1 MNAVAALCAVL
12 AAAGF
17 ALAAVAQHRASRWT
31 RDLRVLVRRP
41 LWLLGSAAA
50 AAGAGLHAVALGLAP
65 VALVQ
70 PIGVLAVPLG
80 VLAER
85 RLAAREHAATGS
97 PVSDPPVSD
106 PRRGTDPAGRGGA
119 GVLAGIGL
127 ALVGVAVFVV
137 AASGSVPGGP
147 VEPFSLLLVGGAL
160 AVAGAV
166 AAHLSG
172 RMPPTLRCLAR
183 AVPAAI
189 AFGLVSALLRA
200 GLAYRGQAGAEPAV
214 LVAIGAAILLALAAG
229 GLGVQLSYR
238 SGPPSLV
245 LACLT
250 VLDPI
255 VAVGFGVGALGERI
269 GSGGADTATAVA
281 GALLAVAGVVL
292 LARHHPGARTSGAH
306 LPGTRGPEIGRAH
319 V

>member
-17 ALAAVAQHRASRWT
+17 AVAAVAQHRASRRT
-31 RDLRVLVRRP
+31 RALRVLVRRP

-50 AAGAGLHAVALGLAP
+50 AIGAGLHAVALGLAP
-65 VALVQ
+65 VAMVQ

-85 RLAAREHAATGS
+85 WVAAREHASTGPS
-97 PVSDPPVSD
+97 AAGPHGCAD
-106 PRRGTDPAGRGGA
+106 RRGSGRS
-119 GVLAGIGL
+119 GVLAGTAL
-127 ALVGVAVFVV
+127 AVVGVAVFVV

-147 VEPFSLLLVGGAL
+147 IDPLSLLPVGGAL
-160 AVAGAV
+160 AAAGA
-166 AAHLSG
+166 AAAYLSG
-172 RMPPTLRCLAR
+172 RMPPTVRCLAR

-229 GLGVQLSYR
+229 GLGVQLAYR

-255 VAVGFGVGALGERI
+255 VAVGFGVSALGERI
-269 GSGGADTATAVA
+269 GTGGADTATAVA

-292 LARHHPGARTSGAH
+292 LARHHPDAR
-306 LPGTRGPEIGRAH
+306 LPDARPRLADRPIPNPSHR
-319 V
+319 